1 MSKTIIRFSL
11 NPKDIDRAIKE
22 VEKYKREFLKK
33 EKQLLEALAEIGLKE
48 ASIRFTTAMYD
59 GTNDV
64 QVSLDTTNNGYVI
77 KAEGEA
83 VAFIEFGA
91 GVYHN
96 TSEPYPNPR
105 PDGIVG
111 IGEYGKGKGSRRH
124 PITGEPMPWV
134 YKGEPGANG
143 RVLGNGAVMTR
154 GNPAAMPMWYASEE
168 IKSSV
173 LKIVREV
180 FG

>member
-1 MSKTIIRFSL
+1 MRKTIIKTTL
-11 NPKDIDRAIKE
+11 DKQEIDRVIKE
-22 VEKYKREFLKK
+22 LKAYKQAFLKREKD
-33 EKQLLEALAEIGLKE
+33 LLEGLAEIGLKE
-48 ASIRFTTAMYD
+48 ASVRFTTAMYD

-64 QVSLDTTNNGYVI
+64 SVHLDATNNGYVI
-77 KAEGEA
+77 VADGQA

-105 PDGIVG
+105 PSGIVG
-111 IGEYGKGKGSRRH
+111 IGEYGKGMGKRKAWG
-124 PITGEPMPWV
+124 
-134 YKGEPGANG
+134 YKNENDE
-143 RVLGNGAVMTR
+143 VVITR

-168 IKSSV
+168 IKNSV
-173 LKIVREV
+173 LKVVREV

>member
-1 MSKTIIRFSL
+1 MRKTIIECTL
-11 NPKDIDRAIKE
+11 DKQDIDWAIKE
-22 VEKYKREFLKK
+22 LRAYKREFLKR
-33 EKQLLEALAEIGLKE
+33 EKRLIEGLAEIGLKE
-48 ASIRFTTAMYD
+48 ASVRFTTAMYD

-64 QVSLDTTNNGYVI
+64 SVHLDKANNGYVI
-77 KAEGEA
+77 VADGQA

-111 IGEYGKGKGSRRH
+111 IGEYGKGMGKRKAWGYKNDD
-124 PITGEPMPWV
+124 GEV
-134 YKGEPGANG
+134 
-143 RVLGNGAVMTR
+143 VITR

-168 IKSSV
+168 IKNSV
-173 LKIVREV
+173 LKVVKEV
-180 FG
+180 FS

>member
-1 MSKTIIRFSL
+1 VSKTIIKCGLGSQ
-11 NPKDIDRAIKE
+11 DIERAIKE
-22 VEKYKREFLKK
+22 IEQFKQKFLEK
-33 EKQLLEALAEIGLKE
+33 EKRLLEGLAEIGLKE
-48 ASIRFTTAMYD
+48 ASVRFTTAMYD

-64 QVSLDTTNNGYVI
+64 SVSLEETGNGYSI
-77 KAEGEA
+77 MAEGKA

-105 PDGIVG
+105 PNGIVG
-111 IGEYGKGKGSRRH
+111 IGEYGKGKGKH
-124 PITGEPMPWV
+124 KAWGYVNDNNEVVI
-134 YKGEPGANG
+134 
-143 RVLGNGAVMTR
+143 TR

-168 IKSSV
+168 IKNSV
-173 LKIVREV
+173 LKVAKEV

>member
-1 MSKTIIRFSL
+1 MSKKVIRFSL
-11 NPKDIDRAIKE
+11 SKSDIEGAINE
-22 VEKYKREFLKK
+22 LNQYKKEFLRK
-33 EKQLLEALAEIGLKE
+33 EQELIKGLAMIGLKE
-48 ASIRFTTAMYD
+48 ASVRFTTAMYD

-64 QVSLDTTNNGYVI
+64 DVRLDTIDNGYAI
-77 KAEGEA
+77 IAEGQA

-105 PDGIVG
+105 PSGVVG
-111 IGEYGKGKGSRRH
+111 IGEYGKGKGKQ
-124 PITGEPMPWV
+124 TAWG
-134 YKGEPGANG
+134 YKNENDEL
-143 RVLGNGAVMTR
+143 VITR

-168 IKSSV
+168 IKSSI
-173 LKIVREV
+173 LKIAREV